1 MAAFSKSVLFFLF
14 CVWGCVS
21 HAGFAQV
28 MTPTPDSLPF
38 VSGNQFKDLV
48 DQSKVPVVLDFCATW
63 CEPCQAYSPVV
74 EAVSKSFAGKMAF
87 YKVDVSDDDNEQRVH
102 RYSVLSM
109 PTLLIIEKGQVVER
123 WEGALKLKDLKA
135 KLNQVLKTWV
145 KTSVSNP

>member
-1 MAAFSKSVLFFLF
+1 M
-14 CVWGCVS
+14 
-21 HAGFAQV
+21 
-28 MTPTPDSLPF
+28 
-38 VSGNQFKDLV
+38 
-48 DQSKVPVVLDFCATW
+48 PVVLDFCATW

-74 EAVSKSFAGKMAF
+74 VEASKSFAGKMVF
-87 YKVDVSDDDNEQRVH
+87 YKVDVSDDDNEQRVY

-135 KLNQVLKTWV
+135 KLNQVLKTWA

>member
-1 MAAFSKSVLFFLF
+1 MAAFGKTARFFLLF
-14 CVWGCVS
+14 VWGCAS
-21 HAGFAQV
+21 HTVFAQV

-38 VSGNQFKDLV
+38 VSGDQFKNLV
-48 DQSKVPVVLDFCATW
+48 DQSKMPVVLDFCATW

-123 WEGALKLKDLKA
+123 WEGALKLKDLEA
-135 KLNQVLKTWV
+135 KLDQVLKTWL
-145 KTSVSNP
+145 KVSASN